1 MSAKEAEPGANQ
13 QDTSTRREVPGSHVN
28 HRCATTSVHERL
40 GFAGTIRL
48 RPAESG
54 ASHPSGATLTAT
66 AEGDDQVGV
75 AFDQTLHQDPNSSPD
90 VATSNPPPP
99 GAWTDKLRVSDELG
113 RGGMAVVM
121 SAVDQDLHRE
131 LAVKVSHAGAGGSEG
146 EKVRFVEE
154 AQITAQLEHPNVVP
168 VHELGIDPHGRPF
181 FTMKLVRGQS
191 LEAILK
197 KRREGDPDTL
207 ARFGLRRLL
216 DVFTS
221 VCQAIEY
228 AHARGV
234 IHRDLKPANIMV
246 GDFGEVLVMDW
257 GVAKVVGKAS
267 VPSRRPD
274 MPSDV
279 ETVRSGQGA
288 HQTVSGTVL
297 GTPSY
302 MAPEQARGDRDV
314 DERADIYALGAMLY
328 ELLCGR
334 PPFEGHDALQVL
346 TRVMTE
352 PPIPPSKVG
361 DPGKVPAVLE
371 ELALRLLE
379 KSPAKRWVTIPQI
392 RSQVQDYIEGIAVAY
407 RPETFASQLGWIAGG
422 LGVFLFVVWYLTG
435 QSAAQMLSPRV
446 ALHTAGWFMLILVL
460 AYPLWSFVRT
470 SRVMRRKRDRFR
482 TPSEAEVFVSGFLAH
497 RRFTAAVAPLFQLA
511 FLAEM
516 VVWIAPGVLRE
527 RAGKLGLID
536 EPSSVRV
543 LQDVVHRLH
552 ADASNALII
561 PFVMLFAYIYLQ
573 STEVRFAR
581 SIDRFEPLLRRSA
594 WEFIWPFALV
604 VTIIGLVFGMDFV
617 RWGLVRGVFEPLRY
631 VEQQVFSVPIDVF
644 QVIKTIVFQGTFL
657 GGLLMLTLLLIYP
670 FPEILAAL
678 RLRYQAVDQAYV
690 RARRPYFLRSLSVF
704 HAARTN
710 ALYGGTMIGC
720 LTAMTVLADR
730 DDTPVLEDA
739 LSILGPSAIG
749 FAVFTVISS
758 YLRGC
763 LSQSPAVKSMLEAR
777 IQASRIE
784 EVRARY
790 RTATAATWATRL
802 VQLLGPVLAI
812 GLYLVWVGGEHPE
825 GALADVVLPSTFKD
839 LIAALPFGLLIPA
852 VLIGDRLQKRLLRWR
867 YGSVVEGDVYV
878 TMQLDRAGIELEV
891 PRKS

>member
-1 MSAKEAEPGANQ
+1 MSAKEPEPGASEKGG
-13 QDTSTRREVPGSHVN
+13 TTRPDAPGSHVS
-28 HRCATTSVHERL
+28 RRSAGTTSVRARL
-40 GFAGTIRL
+40 GFEGTVRL
-48 RPAESG
+48 RPAAP
-54 ASHPSGATLTAT
+54 ASSEAPDATLGAT
-66 AEGDDQVGV
+66 AEGDDAVGV
-75 AFDQTLHQDPNSSPD
+75 AFDQTLHQDPLSSPD
-90 VATSNPPPP
+90 LATSTPPPP
-99 GAWTDKLRVSDELG
+99 GAWTDKLTVGEELG
-113 RGGMAVVM
+113 RGGMAVVLR
-121 SAVDQDLHRE
+121 ATDRDLRRE

-168 VHELGIDPHGRPF
+168 VHELGIDPDGRPF
-181 FTMKLVRGQS
+181 FTMKMVRGQS
-191 LEAILK
+191 LEAILQ
-197 KRREGDPDTL
+197 KRREADPDTL

-221 VCQAIEY
+221 VCQAMEY

-257 GVAKVVGKAS
+257 GVAKVLGQAS
-267 VPSRRPD
+267 VPSGRRD

-279 ETVRSGQGA
+279 ETVRSQQGA

-302 MAPEQARGDRDV
+302 MAPEQARGDTDV
-314 DERADIYALGAMLY
+314 DERADIYALGAILY

-334 PPFEGHDALQVL
+334 PPFEGPDALRVL
-346 TRVMTE
+346 TRVMSE
-352 PPIPPSKVG
+352 PPVPPSKVAG
-361 DPGKVPAVLE
+361 ARKVPVVLE

-407 RPETFASQLGWIAGG
+407 RPETFAGQLAWAAGG
-422 LGVFLFVVWYLTG
+422 LGVFVFVVWYLTG

-482 TPSEAEVFVSGFLAH
+482 TPSEPEVFVSGFLAH

-516 VVWIAPGVLRE
+516 SVWIAPGVLRE
-527 RAGKLGLID
+527 RAGKLGLVA
-536 EPSSVRV
+536 EASSAGL
-543 LQDVVHRLH
+543 LQDVVQRLH
-552 ADASNALII
+552 AEASNALII

-594 WEFIWPFALV
+594 WELVWPFALV
-604 VTIIGLVFGMDFV
+604 VTILGLVFGMDFV
-617 RWGLVRGVFEPLRY
+617 RWGLARGVFEPLRY
-631 VEQQVFSVPIDVF
+631 LDQQVLSAPIDVF
-644 QVIKTIVFQGTFL
+644 QVVKTIVFQGTFL
-657 GGLLMLTLLLIYP
+657 GGLLALTLLLIYP

-704 HAARTN
+704 HVARAN
-710 ALYGGTMIGC
+710 ALYGGTAIGC
-720 LTAMTVLADR
+720 LTAMTVLAGR
-730 DDTPVLEDA
+730 DDAPLLADA
-739 LSILGPSAIG
+739 LAILGPSLIG
-749 FAVFTVISS
+749 FATFAVISS

-790 RTATAATWATRL
+790 RTATAATWASRL
-802 VQLLGPVLAI
+802 VQLLGPVIAV

-825 GALADVVLPSTFKD
+825 VALADVVVPSSFKD
-839 LIAALPFGLLIPA
+839 LIAALPFALLIPA
-852 VLIGDRLQKRLLRWR
+852 VLVGDRLQKRLLRWR
-867 YGSVVEGDVYV
+867 HGSVVEGDVYV
-878 TMQLDRAGIELEV
+878 TMQLDREGIETQGG
-891 PRKS
+891 RK